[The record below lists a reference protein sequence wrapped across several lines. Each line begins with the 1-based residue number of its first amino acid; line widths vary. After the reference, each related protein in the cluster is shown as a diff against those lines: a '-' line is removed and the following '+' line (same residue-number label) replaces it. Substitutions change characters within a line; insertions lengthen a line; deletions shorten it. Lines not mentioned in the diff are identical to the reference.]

1 MAIQALIFDVFGT
14 LVDWRTS
21 IIAELRAFGAERG
34 LAHVDW
40 DGFVDD
46 WRAAYVPA
54 MERVR
59 TGERP
64 WANLDALH
72 RASFDELAERFGL
85 NVLGERERAR
95 CAFAWHRLHAWPEV
109 PAALRRLRKR
119 YILAPLSNGNVSL
132 LIDLARYADLSFDT
146 ILSAELFRHYKPDPQ
161 TYLGAAELL
170 GVPPGDVLMVA
181 AHNGDLHAA
190 ANLGLKT
197 AFVPRPGEYGPRQN
211 EDRTADAGIDCLVRD
226 LDDLADRLGA

>member
-59 TGERP
+59 TGELP
-64 WANLDALH
+64 WTNLDALH
-72 RASFDELAERFGL
+72 RASFDELADRFGL
-85 NVLGERERAR
+85 HVLGERERAH
-95 CAFAWHRLHAWPEV
+95 CAFAWHRLRAWPEV
-109 PAALRRLRKR
+109 PAALDRLRRR
-119 YILAPLSNGNVSL
+119 YVLAPLSNGNVSL
-132 LIDLARYADLSFDT
+132 LIDLARYADLRFDT
-146 ILSAELFRHYKPDPQ
+146 ILSAELFHHYKPDPQ

-170 GVPPGDVLMVA
+170 GVPPSDVLMVA

-190 ANLGLKT
+190 ASLGLKT
-197 AFVPRPGEYGPRQN
+197 AFLPRPGEYGPRQSN
-211 EDRTADAGIDCLVRD
+211 DLTADTGIDYPVRD